1 MQARPLFGTDLN
13 NRIVEEDHDVPF
25 ITVTTPALDQ
35 LGAGY
40 TFQRD
45 FVDEPFEILPGI
57 VLPPHNYGYSL
68 FQGYIKTSDARPV
81 SAIFNLRLGDYYS
94 GTRSG
99 YRGEINWRPSRFFT
113 AGLSSDLREIRLEE
127 GDFDVRIITAHM
139 NIAFTPDLTWNTLV
153 QYDNV
158 SRQVGVNSRVRWTW
172 RPGNDLFLVLNQGWD
187 YESGRL
193 TKSNR
198 EITVKV
204 AATLRF

>member
-1 MQARPLFGTDLN
+1 M
-13 NRIVEEDHDVPF
+13 
-25 ITVTTPALDQ
+25 
-35 LGAGY
+35 
-40 TFQRD
+40 
-45 FVDEPFEILPGI
+45 
-57 VLPPHNYGYSL
+57 
-68 FQGYIKTSDARPV
+68 
-81 SAIFNLRLGDYYS
+81 SA
-94 GTRSG
+94 
-99 YRGEINWRPSRFFT
+99 
-113 AGLSSDLREIRLEE
+113 SSPR
-127 GDFDVRIITAHM
+127 TY
-139 NIAFTPDLTWNTLV
+139 IAFTPDLTWNTLV

>member
-1 MQARPLFGTDLN
+1 
-13 NRIVEEDHDVPF
+13 
-25 ITVTTPALDQ
+25 
-35 LGAGY
+35 
-40 TFQRD
+40 
-45 FVDEPFEILPGI
+45 
-57 VLPPHNYGYSL
+57 
-68 FQGYIKTSDARPV
+68 
-81 SAIFNLRLGDYYS
+81 
-94 GTRSG
+94 
-99 YRGEINWRPSRFFT
+99 
-113 AGLSSDLREIRLEE
+113 
-127 GDFDVRIITAHM
+127 M